1 MKLRLAFCS
10 AALIAM
16 GAAAPAFAADAVI
29 VETAPANS
37 AVIVE
42 TTPAPGAVIVE
53 TAPVPYRGDRIYV
66 PAVRPGGS
74 IHGGAVTLADEQ
86 LLSDTITAMA
96 SDRTIQNSTVTI
108 VAKNGELI
116 MNGTAKD
123 PQTAARME
131 SIAKRVSGGRV
142 TSFWGTQVG

>member
-10 AALIAM
+10 TAALLAM
-16 GAAAPAFAADAVI
+16 GAVAPAIAADAVI
-29 VETAPANS
+29 VQTAPAPS
-37 AVIVE
+37 
-42 TTPAPGAVIVE
+42 AVIVE
-53 TAPVPYRGDRIYV
+53 TAPVPYPGERIYV
-66 PAVRPGGS
+66 PAVRPSGS

-86 LLSDTITAMA
+86 LLSDTVGAMA
-96 SDRTIQNSTVTI
+96 ADRQITNSTVTI

-131 SIAKRVSGGRV
+131 RIAKRISGNRV

>member
-10 AALIAM
+10 AALLAM
-16 GAAAPAFAADAVI
+16 SAVPAIAADAVI
-29 VETAPANS
+29 VETSPPSGAVVVETVPPAN

-42 TTPAPGAVIVE
+42 TVPAPYPGERIIV
-53 TAPVPYRGDRIYV
+53 PG
-66 PAVRPGGS
+66 VRPSGS

-86 LLSDTITAMA
+86 LLSDTVASLA
-96 SDRTIQNSTVTI
+96 SDRQITNSTVTI

-142 TSFWGTQVG
+142 SAFWDTQLG

>member
-1 MKLRLAFCS
+1 MKLRLIFTATA
-10 AALIAM
+10 AALAM
-16 GAAAPAFAADAVI
+16 GALAPAYAADAV
-29 VETAPANS
+29 VVQTVPADR
-37 AVIVE
+37 VIVAE
-42 TTPAPGAVIVE
+42 PVVVVD
-53 TAPVPYRGDRIYV
+53 PVPYPVERIYV

-74 IHGGAVTLADEQ
+74 IHGGAVTLQDEQ
-86 LLSDTITAMA
+86 LLSDTMSAMA
-96 SDRTIQNSTVTI
+96 ADKSITNSTVTI

-131 SIAKRVSGGRV
+131 GIAKRISGNRV

>member
-10 AALIAM
+10 TAALLAM
-16 GAAAPAFAADAVI
+16 GAPAFAADAVI
-29 VETAPANS
+29 VETAPP
-37 AVIVE
+37 AVIAVE
-42 TTPAPGAVIVE
+42 PAPYQGE
-53 TAPVPYRGDRIYV
+53 RIYV
-66 PAVRPGGS
+66 PAVRPSGS

-86 LLSDTITAMA
+86 LLSDTVAAMA
-96 SDRTIQNSTVTI
+96 SDRQITNSTVTI

-131 SIAKRVSGGRV
+131 SIARRVSGGRV